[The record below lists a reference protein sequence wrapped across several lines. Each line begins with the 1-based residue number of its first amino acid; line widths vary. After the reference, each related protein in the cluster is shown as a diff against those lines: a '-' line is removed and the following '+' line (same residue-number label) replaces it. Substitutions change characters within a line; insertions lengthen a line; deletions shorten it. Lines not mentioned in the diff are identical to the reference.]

1 MDKLN
6 LNLNELA
13 DGAIKEKLTKALA
26 QVTNN
31 ILDPI
36 LIRAKHE
43 KLPLRLTLS
52 LTIAESLSLQPMSK
66 QR

>member
-26 QVTNN
+26 QVANN
-31 ILDPI
+31 ILDPN
-36 LIRAKHE
+36 
-43 KLPLRLTLS
+43 TD
-52 LTIAESLSLQPMSK
+52 QSK
-66 QR
+66 ARKGLH

>member
-13 DGAIKEKLTKALA
+13 EGAIKEKLHWPRLPITFL
-26 QVTNN
+26 
-31 ILDPI
+31 ILI

>member
-31 ILDPI
+31 ILDPN
-36 LIRAKHE
+36 
-43 KLPLRLTLS
+43 TD
-52 LTIAESLSLQPMSK
+52 QSK
-66 QR
+66 A

>member
-13 DGAIKEKLTKALA
+13 DGAIKEKLTKELA
-26 QVTNN
+26 QLPITFL
-31 ILDPI
+31 ILI